1 MLKFLSHNEMI
12 NCEQHTYVERSRS
25 MRKNKYRQMEQ
36 VILFCG
42 ILLLSSSCVAVKEY
56 QKVNLNDPDMELM
69 ANKIEKFE
77 TNFQVYREGA
87 SGANGGKSGGG
98 CGCN

>member
-1 MLKFLSHNEMI
+1 MK
-12 NCEQHTYVERSRS
+12 YV
-25 MRKNKYRQMEQ
+25 
-36 VILFCG
+36 
-42 ILLLSSSCVAVKEY
+42 LLGGLALGLLNSCVVVKEY
-56 QKVNLNDPDMELM
+56 EKVNLNDPDMELI
-69 ANKIEKFE
+69 AHKCERFE